1 MEPLIIRKIAKLLG
15 YRQVSLLLQNIFRS
29 RFETDMYISQCSV
42 VRETHNE
49 TFRKYYLGLI
59 GAEICTY
66 YWNTASLTTE
76 EKSFFFDTIHNFV
89 KKHNLSNFRTYNFT
103 ISNFMANKFI
113 YSKSCSE
120 YEISLFLIKIFKI
133 FKKIRQGFAE

>member
-29 RFETDMYISQCSV
+29 RT
-42 VRETHNE
+42 
-49 TFRKYYLGLI
+49 
-59 GAEICTY
+59 EICTY
-66 YWNTASLTTE
+66 YWNTVGLTNE

-89 KKHNLSNFRTYNFT
+89 KKHNLCNFKTYNFT

-133 FKKIRQGFAE
+133 FKKIRQGFAK